1 LKKVTTEKY
10 MDERFKKL
18 QTDPRFRKAKKDAHK
33 VEIDERFSHML
44 KSTEFG
50 TSAGVDKRGRIQ
62 NSSVAQDLKRFYKL
76 QDNQEGSSEGEFEPG
91 VDYARG
97 EGLVESSDEEIEM
110 EIEEE
115 GEGPWADENIPTGDE
130 THRFAVVNMD
140 WDHVKAKD
148 LFKLF
153 DGFRPSRGV
162 VKSVAIYPSDFG
174 KERMQLEQRQGPPS
188 TVFKGQTD
196 ERDAI
201 EYDEGKDF
209 NMVALRKYQIERLKY
224 YYAVVE
230 CDSVD
235 TARAIFKSCDGAEFE
250 SSANFLDLRY
260 IPDGMEFEDEP
271 KDIATEAPTVYQP
284 AEFTTTALQ
293 HSNVKLTWDAEDP
306 ERIKTTKKKFTK
318 DDIKEMDFKAF
329 IASDSESEA
338 DPELA
343 AKYKALLGG
352 DEGEEEGEDME
363 ITFAPGLSEKA
374 AKRLEELQEEK
385 VPYTYLESCQ

>member
-1 LKKVTTEKY
+1 MLPDKTE

-18 QTDPRFRKAKKDAHK
+18 HTDPRFLKAKKDAHK
-33 VEIDERFSHML
+33 IEIDERFSHML

-50 TSAGVDKRGRIQ
+50 TSAGIDKRGRVQ
-62 NSSVAQDLKRFYKL
+62 NSSVAKDLKRFYKL
-76 QDNQEGSSEGEFEPG
+76 KEDEEESSEGEFEAG
-91 VDYARG
+91 IDYARG

-110 EIEEE
+110 ELEDED
-115 GEGPWADENIPTGDE
+115 EGPWADEKIPTGEE
-130 THRFAVVNMD
+130 TYRFAVVNMD

-153 DGFRPSRGV
+153 DGFRPSRGI
-162 VKSVAIYPSDFG
+162 VKSVAIYPSEFG
-174 KERMQLEQRQGPPS
+174 KERIQMEQVQGPPS
-188 TVFKGQTD
+188 AVFKEQMNGK
-196 ERDAI
+196 ESI

-209 NMVALRKYQIERLKY
+209 NMVALRKYQIERLRY

-260 IPDGMEFEDEP
+260 IPDEMEFDDVP
-271 KDIATEAPTVYQP
+271 KDIASEAPAVYQP

-343 AKYKALLGG
+343 EKYKALLGG
-352 DEGEEEGEDME
+352 DEQDDEGEDME

-374 AKRLEELQEEK
+374 TKRLEEIQEEK
-385 VPYTYLESCQ
+385 VLCA